1 MPNIPPNLPDVAATA
16 IVRKAEEMKKMEQAE
31 KQRMADE
38 KRRREQA
45 MRDAEAAKRNQGT
58 NQR

>member
-1 MPNIPPNLPDVAATA
+1 MPNIPPNLPDMAATA
-16 IVRKAEEMKKMEQAE
+16 IVRKAEEMKKIEQIE
-31 KQRMADE
+31 KQRAEDA

-58 NQR
+58 HKR